1 MSESFNPFVFTQSG
15 DSDYNSGHHADALE
29 SALLNAH
36 KENKPLSA
44 NEIMALQ
51 QQVQDWK
58 QRADELEESVLA
70 LADIMYQQLAFINAI
85 RLYQQKDP
93 IMVHNVD
100 AIIDTNLVLSEI
112 TNDLRKASID
122 SGLGLITE
130 LQASQEYLRTQVM
143 ETWRERFNDPKERE
157 ELGRLLL
164 DKKPDA
170 TTEADATGHETDDG
184 ETLDSE
190 NDEGL
195 F

>member
-1 MSESFNPFVFTQSG
+1 MSENFNPFIFTQQPT
-15 DSDYNSGHHADALE
+15 DSDYDVEHADTLE
-29 SALLNAH
+29 SALLSANL
-36 KENKPLSA
+36 ETRSLSP

-51 QQVQDWK
+51 QQCQDWK
-58 QRADELEESVLA
+58 ARADELQESVLA

-122 SGLGLITE
+122 SGLGLISE
-130 LQASQEYLRTQVM
+130 LQASQEYLRKHVM
-143 ETWRERFNDPKERE
+143 VTWRKRFDSPEERE
-157 ELGRLLL
+157 ELGKLLL
-164 DKKPDA
+164 DKKSESP
-170 TTEADATGHETDDG
+170 TGQETDG
-184 ETLDSE
+184 ETPDSE